1 MGQRFRPSAFNL
13 LSEQIAIVD
22 ERGIIIDV
30 NESWRHFA
38 RQNGSLQQ
46 AEHPI
51 GMNYLAVCERAVDQ
65 PAGEEASAARAGIRE
80 VLDCRITE
88 FHLEYPCH
96 SPTQRRWMQMSVT
109 RLESDPPV
117 VAVSHLDITRRKE
130 AEIAQRRE
138 HGMLQGLFD
147 LAPLGISLIDLNSLQ
162 PVDFNAAWC
171 DLVGYTRDELLCT
184 DASRPALF
192 EAPAERGQYLLEGR
206 RTGRCGPIESVF
218 IHKNG
223 RRIDVL
229 QNGTRIL
236 GPDGSPYLWS
246 IEQDITRRKAMERE
260 LRAAAEQD
268 RLTGLPNRSVLLQRL
283 QLHCDR
289 SRTEPGFCFA
299 VLFLDFDRFKIVNDT
314 LGHDAGDELLV
325 CLGQRLTG
333 ELAASGAGTDGSG
346 SFAARFGGDEFVYV
360 AAGIDGVNEA
370 RVITDR
376 LQSALSAPYRLAGQ
390 TFQSSISIG
399 IAMGGLAAGVPHELL
414 RNADTAMYEAKR
426 MGRGNTVLFDVTMHD
441 RLTRALRIE
450 AGLRL
455 ALERREFTVF
465 YQPIVDLTTGSMISA
480 EALIRWDHPEMG
492 TLSPDEFIPI
502 AEETGLIVPLGEWV
516 LQQACQQW
524 ASWQREDP
532 RVAPAS
538 VSVNLSRRQL
548 VLGKQ
553 LLLAVRAALERAK
566 MPSSALQLEI
576 TEREVM
582 KDPASA
588 RELLLGLSATGVRL
602 AMDDFGTGT
611 SSLGC
616 LRDYPF
622 HTIKIDKSF
631 VTDLSRDP
639 HVLAVAHAT
648 VSVIENLGMI
658 STAEGVEAPQQVAML
673 QAMGCRY
680 GQGYLF
686 GRPMPAER
694 LLRAMAAAAR

>member
-13 LSEQIAIVD
+13 LAEQIAIVD
-22 ERGIIIDV
+22 ERGIILDV
-30 NESWRHFA
+30 NESWRQFG
-38 RQNGSLQQ
+38 RQNGSP
-46 AEHPI
+46 EHAADPVGI
-51 GMNYLAVCERAVDQ
+51 DYLVVCERAVGL
-65 PAGEEASAARAGIRE
+65 PNGEEASAARTGIQE
-80 VLDCRITE
+80 VLDCRIPE

-96 SPTQRRWMQMSVT
+96 SPTQRRWMQMNVT

-147 LAPLGISLIDLNSLQ
+147 LAPLGISLIDLNSLE

-171 DLVGYTRDELLCT
+171 NVVGYTRDELLHPHG
-184 DASRPALF
+184 SRPALY
-192 EAPAERGQYLLEGR
+192 ESPADRERYLLEAR
-206 RTGRCGPIESVF
+206 HTGRCGPIESVF
-218 IHKNG
+218 IHKDG
-223 RRIDVL
+223 RRIDIL
-229 QNGTRIL
+229 QSGTRIL
-236 GPDGSPYLWS
+236 GPNGSPYLWS
-246 IEQDITRRKAMERE
+246 IEQDVTQRKAMERE

-283 QLHCDR
+283 QQHCDR
-289 SRTEPGFCFA
+289 SRTEPDFCFA

-314 LGHDAGDELLV
+314 LGHEAGDELLV
-325 CLGQRLTG
+325 SLAQRLNRD
-333 ELAASGAGTDGSG
+333 LATSGAGSGGSG

-360 AAGIDGVNEA
+360 AAGIEGISEA
-370 RVITDR
+370 RAIAER
-376 LQSALSAPYRLAGQ
+376 LQSALSAPYRLTGQ
-390 TFQSSISIG
+390 TFQSSTSIG
-399 IAMGGLAAGVPHELL
+399 IAMGGPTAGVPHELL

-426 MGRGNTVLFDVTMHD
+426 AGRGSTVLFDATMHD

-450 AGLRL
+450 AGLRT
-455 ALERREFTVF
+455 ALERREFSVL
-465 YQPIVDLTTGSMISA
+465 YQPIVDLSTGSMFSV
-480 EALIRWDHPEMG
+480 EALLRWDHPEMG
-492 TLSPDEFIPI
+492 KLSPDEFIPI
-502 AEETGLIVPLGEWV
+502 AEETGLIIPIGEWV
-516 LQQACQQW
+516 LRQACLQW
-524 ASWQREDP
+524 ASWQRENP
-532 RVAPAS
+532 RIAPAS
-538 VSVNLSRRQL
+538 VSVNLSRRQM
-548 VLGKQ
+548 VLGNQ
-553 LLLAVRAALERAK
+553 LLPAVLAAMEQAE

-588 RELLLGLSATGVRL
+588 RELLLGLSAIGVRL

-616 LRDYPF
+616 LREYPF

-658 STAEGVEAPQQVAML
+658 SVAEGVEAPQQVAIL

-686 GRPMPAER
+686 GRPMPADR
-694 LLRAMAAAAR
+694 VLGAAPAV